1 MSGLALSAHVPVVL
15 VPGLSGA
22 PTEDFAFLAP
32 MLARH
37 RRVLPVDLTALTNAD
52 SESTDSLIDPAAAET
67 VIAATA
73 EEAGEPVALVGV
85 SVGAVLAMRV
95 AARRPEL
102 VSQLVLVAGWLAPPV
117 KLTAF
122 ADTWARLRR
131 EQSGALNAVSAA
143 ALTSIDGFERARG
156 LPGTPATDR
165 LVALAARLGAAGAE
179 SVRAPT
185 LVIAADHDELAGPA
199 ESRLLFVT
207 IPDARLA
214 TVPTGH
220 AALVERPAEV
230 LRLVGDFLERPHRHP
245 ATTRIPA
252 MRP

>member
-1 MSGLALSAHVPVVL
+1 MSAVSTGPPGPPLPVIL

-22 PTEDFAFLAP
+22 PNEDFAFLAP

-37 RRVLPVDLTALTNAD
+37 RRVLPVDLTMLTDDAGAD
-52 SESTDSLIDPAAAET
+52 DAAFAEAAIVAAAED
-67 VIAATA
+67 
-73 EEAGEPVALVGV
+73 AGEPVALLGV
-85 SVGAVLAMRV
+85 SIGAVLAVRV
-95 AARRPEL
+95 AATRPEL
-102 VSQLVLVAGWLAPPV
+102 VRQLILIAGWLAPTR

-131 EQSGALNAVSAA
+131 ERSGTVDAVSAA
-143 ALTSIDGFERARG
+143 AVTSTGGFERARG
-156 LPGTPATDR
+156 LPATPTTDR
-165 LVALAARLGAAGAE
+165 LVALAARLTAAGAE

-185 LVIAADHDELAGPA
+185 LVIAADHDELAGSA
-199 ESRLLFVT
+199 ESRLLFAT

-230 LRLVGDFLERPHRHP
+230 LRLVGDFLERPDRHP